1 MFSFQESQFVPL
13 NLSDSEKIGGTPA
26 PEVVKLDGCVGIVDG
41 CVGIVDVCGIFCVS
55 ICDVVCMLFSFF
67 FFGRVKTGN
76 PAQSKW
82 MQMPYSVGLDLVRPT
97 KNPRYLNLSGFPT

>member
-1 MFSFQESQFVPL
+1 MINRPKTTFQLFKGQDQKIKKHLTQVTQYIIWFYDIFFS
-13 NLSDSEKIGGTPA
+13 
-26 PEVVKLDGCVGIVDG
+26 
-41 CVGIVDVCGIFCVS
+41 
-55 ICDVVCMLFSFF
+55 F

-76 PAQSKW
+76 PAQSKC